1 MDGAEN
7 APSLTPVTFNLAN
20 STLRPQ
26 VRRNRWSTQA
36 LKMMQKNHTL
46 GTGIACFGEILLRL
60 AAPHSE
66 LLLQSTTFVAH
77 IGGAEANVAVA
88 LSQWGHNASVVSV
101 LPDNALGHSAAG
113 ELRRYGVR
121 TDSVEF
127 RPGRMGLYFLTVGAG
142 HRPSEVLYDREASA
156 FALAPAEL
164 VDWNT
169 VLAQASWLHLS
180 GITPAVGPQAA
191 EAALRAARAARAL
204 GVSVSFDCNYRAKLW
219 ERWHGDARPI
229 LRELVD
235 QADLLFAEQRDIG
248 LILGRSFDGIP
259 AAEQFR
265 AAGDE
270 ALTAFS
276 RLKRIATTVR
286 VQRSVD
292 DHDLSGALLTRQAI
306 HTTRTYSIGRIIDRI
321 GSGDAYAAGILH
333 GVRTGMDDQESVDF
347 AVAAACLKHSV
358 PGDFNLV
365 SIAEVQNLMRDAGFT
380 VRR

>member
-1 MDGAEN
+1 MM
-7 APSLTPVTFNLAN
+7 
-20 STLRPQ
+20 
-26 VRRNRWSTQA
+26 RNNHTQA
-36 LKMMQKNHTL
+36 A
-46 GTGIACFGEILLRL
+46 GIACFGEILLRL

-66 LLLQSTTFVAH
+66 LLLQTRTLVGH

-88 LSQWGHNASVVSV
+88 LSQWGHSATVISV
-101 LPDNALGHSAAG
+101 LPDNALGHAAAG

-121 TDSVEF
+121 TDALQF

-142 HRPSEVLYDREASA
+142 HRPSEVLYDRESSA
-156 FALAPAEL
+156 FAMAPPEL
-164 VDWNT
+164 IDWNAALSE
-169 VLAQASWLHLS
+169 VSWLHLS

-204 GVSVSFDCNYRAKLW
+204 GISVSFDCNYRSKLW

-259 AAEQFR
+259 AAEQFQV
-265 AAGDE
+265 AGNH
-270 ALTAFS
+270 ALETFS

-286 VQRSVD
+286 IQRSVD
-292 DHDLSGALLTRQAI
+292 DHDLSAALLSRDGLR
-306 HTTRTYSIGRIIDRI
+306 TTRTYSIGRIIDRI
-321 GSGDAYAAGILH
+321 GSGDAFAAGILH
-333 GVRTGMDDQESVDF
+333 GVRTQMDDQETLDF
-347 AVAAACLKHSV
+347 GLAAATLKHSI

-365 SIAEVQNLMRDAGFT
+365 SIAEVQNLLRDAGFT